1 MKDPIIHQ
9 PSKLWGAQL
18 IGNDTTIGTFC
29 DIGNDVIIGKNCKIQ
44 AGVKIPPQT
53 RIGNNVFIG
62 ANVVFTNDKYM
73 DGNMEGVV
81 VEDGVKIGA
90 GAILMAGIKV
100 GKNSIIGSGS
110 VVIRDVPNGATVVG
124 NPAKQVIK
132 RDSHGNLE

>member
-18 IGNDTTIGTFC
+18 IGKDTTVGTFC
-29 DIGNDVIIGKNCKIQ
+29 DIGDDVIIGTGCKIQ
-44 AGVKIPPQT
+44 AGVKIPPLT

-73 DGNMEGVV
+73 DGKMEGVI

-90 GAILMAGIKV
+90 GSLILAGIKI
-100 GKNSIIGSGS
+100 GKNSIIGMGS
-110 VVIRDVPNGATVVG
+110 VVLHDVPDGETWIG
-124 NPAKQVIK
+124 NPAKKIK
-132 RDSHGNLE
+132 